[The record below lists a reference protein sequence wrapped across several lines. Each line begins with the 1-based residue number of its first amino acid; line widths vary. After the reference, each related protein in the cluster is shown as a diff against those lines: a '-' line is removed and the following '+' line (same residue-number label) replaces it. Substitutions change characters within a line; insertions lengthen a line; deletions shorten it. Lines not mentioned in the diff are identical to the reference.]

1 MYATQQDIEDRY
13 GVDALLIVADA
24 NMDDQVD
31 SQKVTKALSDAADEI
46 NLYVGKR
53 YPLPLDTVPSVL
65 TRLAMDMGL
74 YFLSAEDGYTEEKR
88 QRYEDAIKVLRS
100 IAKGEVSLGIETEQS
115 EDASPVAME
124 VEMSSETRIFNRN
137 NNNRIF

>member
-1 MYATQQDIEDRY
+1 
-13 GVDALLIVADA
+13 
-24 NMDDQVD
+24 
-31 SQKVTKALSDAADEI
+31 
-46 NLYVGKR
+46 
-53 YPLPLDTVPSVL
+53 
-65 TRLAMDMGL
+65 L